1 MPDLSMPALPRD
13 AAAWRRRLLQGVALG
28 LVLPWGLQACGRK
41 PEVRESLVIAEAGTA
56 AMGLLYIAQDQ
67 GFFSQ
72 EGLTVT
78 LQRHASGRDA
88 FAAVLAGKAD
98 AGTPYDGPV
107 VVNINRGEPIRVLA
121 TLALAPGE
129 TMVLARRDRR
139 ISNPADLRGKR
150 IAIIASTNAEYL
162 MSVLLGSVGLQP
174 TDVVYVPLQPDES
187 VAALMD
193 GRVDAMANW
202 SPYWQTA
209 RDQLGADQVSLFTS
223 PDFLEIAML
232 CTTAPLL
239 KARRPVFGKL
249 LRALLRAEAFKQQQH
264 DAAFQSVSQALASKI
279 TPEVLRERWALNQ
292 LLVRLDHRLLTSL
305 ENESRW
311 FAEHAGVG
319 VAPPSLRPYL
329 VDDLLRPLRPQAVT
343 LPIQP

>member
-1 MPDLSMPALPRD
+1 MPDPTMQTLPRD
-13 AAAWRRRLLQGVALG
+13 VAAWRRRLLQGAALS

-72 EGLTVT
+72 EGLAVT
-78 LQRHASGRDA
+78 LQRHSSGRDT

-129 TMVLARRDRR
+129 TMVLARRDRN
-139 ISNPADLRGKR
+139 ISTPAELRGKR
-150 IAIIASTNAEYL
+150 IAIIAHTNAEYL
-162 MSVLLGSVGLQP
+162 LSVLLGSAGLQP

-187 VAALMD
+187 VAALME

-202 SPYWQTA
+202 SPYWQAA
-209 RDQLGADQVSLFTS
+209 RDQLGVDKVSLFTR
-223 PDFLEIAML
+223 PEFLEIAML
-232 CTTAPLL
+232 CTTAPAL
-239 KARRPVFGKL
+239 KARRPAFEKL
-249 LRALLRAEAFKQQQH
+249 LRALLRAEAFNQQQR
-264 DAAFQSVSQALASKI
+264 DVAQQIISRALLGKI
-279 TPEVLRERWALNQ
+279 MPEVLRERWAVDQ
-292 LLVRLDHRLLTSL
+292 LMVRLDHRLLTSL

-319 VAPPSLRPYL
+319 IAPASLRSYL
-329 VDDLLRPLRPQAVT
+329 ADDLLRPLRPQAVT
-343 LPIQP
+343 LPAQS